1 MRANIPRDPAQKPAP
16 ATELEGIY
24 LHTMQEISVRLME
37 TLPAGDDL
45 WRTLGQTEALLLEA
59 QVQGRE
65 LREIFGKGG
74 VAAFCQSIL
83 DEYAQEGRT
92 GELPAA
98 QDKTVGG
105 TKKVQEPRGGINYR
119 RKRRFTAGF
128 IVLTSFL
135 LCALALWYVGLWNYW
150 TGGSSYYLQ
159 ELHNFRETVKP
170 VSHSGLTVELPLT
183 QKVGMDHVLYTDGTY
198 TLTLSEVGCTEYTK
212 AVRDDRTGKT
222 VYQRIHSWYLN
233 IVYTVDSNFRRVT
246 YVEPN
251 AKGTSAVT
259 LADGTRYEA
268 SVGWLS
274 SGAYEKGYEY
284 VRLVII
290 ELPADVDTAGA
301 TVSVDLGVPN
311 LIHLNRISTGRR

>member
-1 MRANIPRDPAQKPAP
+1 MRANIPRDPTPHTAP
-16 ATELEGIY
+16 PTELEGIY

-45 WRTLGQTEALLLEA
+45 WRTLGQVEALLMEA
-59 QVQGRE
+59 QFQGRDPQ
-65 LREIFGKGG
+65 EIFGKGG

-83 DEYAQEGRT
+83 DEYAREGKT

-105 TKKVQEPRGGINYR
+105 TKKVREPRGGINYR

-128 IVLTSFL
+128 IVLASIL
-135 LCALALWYVGLWNYW
+135 LCSLAIWYVGLWNYW

-159 ELHNFRETVKP
+159 ELHNFEETVTP
-170 VSHSGLTVELPLT
+170 VSHPSLTAELPLT
-183 QKVGMDHVLYTDGTY
+183 QKIDMNQVLYTDGVY

-212 AVRDDRTGKT
+212 AVKDDRTGKT
-222 VYQRIHSWYLN
+222 VYQRINSWYLN
-233 IVYTVDSNFRRVT
+233 IVYTVDSNFRRIT

-251 AKGTSAVT
+251 TKGTATVT
-259 LADGTRYEA
+259 LADGMKYTT

-274 SGAYEKGYEY
+274 SGAHEKGYEY
-284 VRLVII
+284 VRLVMI

-311 LIHLNRISTGRR
+311 LVHLNRISTGRR